1 MGEFTP
7 DFSIPPAGQHLWEIY
22 FALHESVSRAKEGV
36 YHLIP
41 PTEYEAWF
49 RLTDTLVY
57 PTEYDILVA
66 MDRAY
71 CSEANKELEDV
82 RTKQQEEQQRQ
93 IEESRN
99 KRGRR

>member
-1 MGEFTP
+1 MGEPTP
-7 DFSIPPAGQHLWEIY
+7 NFDVPMSGKYLWDIF
-22 FALHESVSRAKEGV
+22 FALHHSISRAAEGV

-41 PTEYEAWF
+41 PSEYDAWF
-49 RLTDTLVY
+49 RLTNTLVY
-57 PTEYDILVA
+57 AAEYDILVA

-71 CSEANKELEDV
+71 CTEANKELEDV